1 MTAAL
6 KWTQDPVVSQGVV
19 ERGFALERE
28 AGPVPGIVWTAEA
41 PSAPAPLVLIGH
53 GGSGHKGQPHLRSLA
68 RRLARHH
75 GLAAVAIDGPVHGD
89 RRPADLSP
97 DAVAETRRRFARPE
111 AVDALLADWRASVA
125 AIQALPEVGV
135 APLGYWGLS
144 MGTLFGV
151 PLLAAEPRIVVGVL
165 GLMGIRPDGGRI
177 AQRLAEDAPR
187 VRCPVLF
194 LQQRQDELFPV
205 ETSGKLFDALA
216 SADKRLHAHPGA
228 HAAVP
233 AEEFRA
239 SEEFLAR
246 HLAARPAQS

>member
-1 MTAAL
+1 MTL
-6 KWTQDPVVSQGVV
+6 KWTRDPVAGQGVS
-19 ERGFALERE
+19 ERAFLLEHD
-28 AGPVPGIVWTAEA
+28 AHAVPGLLWTAEA
-41 PSAPAPLVLIGH
+41 PVAPAPLVLIGH

-75 GLAAVAIDGPVHGD
+75 GIACIAIDGPVHGE
-89 RRPADLSP
+89 RRPDELAP

-111 AVDALLADWRASVA
+111 VVDAMLADWRATVA
-125 AIQALPEVGV
+125 AVQALPEVGV

-151 PLLAAEPRIVVGVL
+151 PLLAAEPRIAVGVL

-177 AQRLAEDAPR
+177 AARLAEDAPN

-194 LQQRQDELFPV
+194 LQQRHDELFPV
-205 ETSGKLFDALA
+205 ETSGKLFDELG
-216 SADKRLHAHPGA
+216 STDKRLHAHPGA

-233 AEEFRA
+233 PEEFRA

-246 HLAARPAQS
+246 YLGPLAA

>member
-1 MTAAL
+1 MTL
-6 KWTQDPVVSQGVV
+6 KWTREPVASQGVV
-19 ERGFALERE
+19 ERCFALERE
-28 AGPVPGIVWTAEA
+28 ASPVPGLLWTASE
-41 PSAPAPLVLIGH
+41 PLTPAPLVLIGH
-53 GGSGHKGQPHLRSLA
+53 GGSGHKGQPHLRALA
-68 RRLARHH
+68 RRLVRHH
-75 GLAAVAIDGPVHGD
+75 GVTCVAIDGPVHGE
-89 RRPADLSP
+89 RRPDELAP

-111 AVDALLADWRASVA
+111 VVDAMIADWRATVDA
-125 AIQALPEVGV
+125 VQTLPEVGV

-151 PLLAAEPRIVVGVL
+151 PLLAAEPRIAVGVL

-177 AQRLAEDAPR
+177 AARLAQDAPR

-205 ETSGKLFDALA
+205 ETSGKLFDELGAT
-216 SADKRLHAHPGA
+216 DKRLHAHPGA

-233 AEEFRA
+233 PEEFRA

-246 HLAARPAQS
+246 HLGARA

>member
-1 MTAAL
+1 
-6 KWTQDPVVSQGVV
+6 
-19 ERGFALERE
+19 
-28 AGPVPGIVWTAEA
+28 
-41 PSAPAPLVLIGH
+41 
-53 GGSGHKGQPHLRSLA
+53 
-68 RRLARHH
+68 
-75 GLAAVAIDGPVHGD
+75 VHGD
-89 RRPADLSP
+89 RRPSELAP

-111 AVDALLADWRASVA
+111 AVEAMLADWRASVDA
-125 AIQALPEVGV
+125 VQALPEVGV

-177 AQRLAEDAPR
+177 ALRLAEDAPR

-205 ETSGKLFDALA
+205 ETSGQLFDALA
-216 SADKRLHAHPGA
+216 SADKRLHAHSGA

-233 AEEFRA
+233 PEEFRA

-246 HLAARPAQS
+246 HLVARA

>member
-1 MTAAL
+1 MGAMML
-6 KWTQDPVVSQGVV
+6 KWTQDPVASQGVV
-19 ERGFALERE
+19 ERGFALECDAR
-28 AGPVPGIVWTAEA
+28 PVPGILWTAEE
-41 PSAPAPLVLIGH
+41 PTAPAPLVLIGH
-53 GGSGHKGQPHLRSLA
+53 GGSGHKGQPHLRALA
-68 RRLARHH
+68 RRLVRHH
-75 GLAAVAIDGPVHGD
+75 RMACVAIDGPVHGE
-89 RRPADLSP
+89 RRPVDLAP

-111 AVDALLADWRASVA
+111 SVDAMLADWRATVA
-125 AIQALPEVGV
+125 AVQDLPEVGV

-151 PLLAAEPRIVVGVL
+151 PLLAAEPRIVVGVI

-177 AQRLAEDAPR
+177 AARLAEDAPR

-205 ETSGKLFDALA
+205 ESSGKLFDALA

-233 AEEFRA
+233 PEEFRA

-246 HLAARPAQS
+246 HLSPRGGV